1 MIERVVEHY
10 PKLNRDWLIA
20 GALLQDIGKTEELT
34 ASRRLGY
41 RLAASSWGTW
51 RWGSKSSSAM

>member
-20 GALLQDIGKTEELT
+20 GALLHDIGKIEEMT

-41 RLAASSWGTW
+41 TTRGQLVGTW